1 MGTWIRVHGT
11 TVGAILIA
19 LALTIVFGFLALDSW
34 LGAFYP
40 ERLDPSFARMTG
52 AISRTDV
59 SNSVRGGAASNT
71 SGIIGLVM
79 SAVVL
84 LSAIIIVGLVFLRAW
99 AREAAIVVY
108 GILGLVVLA
117 ASLGGLAADPPAP
130 SAWTGVLVGLANLSV
145 VGLLLA
151 PASARSDSGRP
162 LNRSLGAV

>member
-1 MGTWIRVHGT
+1 METWIRAHGT

-59 SNSVRGGAASNT
+59 SNSVRGGATSNT

-108 GILGLVVLA
+108 GILGLVALA

-130 SAWTGVLVGLANLSV
+130 STWTGVLVGLANLSV

-151 PASARSDSGRP
+151 PASARSYSGRP